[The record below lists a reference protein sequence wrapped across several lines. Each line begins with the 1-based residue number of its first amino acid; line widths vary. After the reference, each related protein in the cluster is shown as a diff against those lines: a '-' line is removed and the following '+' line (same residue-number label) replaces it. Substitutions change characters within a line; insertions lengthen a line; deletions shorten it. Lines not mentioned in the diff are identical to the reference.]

1 MTNIKAY
8 RRAKGLCFICGGN
21 GAKITNVKVPIQ
33 LHVVE
38 EVMNC
43 MKLADTETNK
53 DTASEPPEQLMQL
66 SAVAIDVDSKSQ
78 KYMVLRVSVQ
88 GIPMLF
94 LVDSGSSICFID
106 QSKLALLF
114 GKQQLPK
121 QVLVQVAGGEILQS
135 TNFLPLLT
143 WTADE

>member
-1 MTNIKAY
+1 
-8 RRAKGLCFICGGN
+8 
-21 GAKITNVKVPIQ
+21 VPIQ

-38 EVMNC
+38 EVINC
-43 MKLADTETNK
+43 MQLADTETNK
-53 DTASEPPEQLMQL
+53 NTASEPPQQLMQL
-66 SAVAIDVDSKSQ
+66 SAVAIDVDNKSQ

-94 LVDSGSSICFID
+94 LVDSGSSICFIN

-121 QVLVQVAGGEILQS
+121 QVLVQVASGEILQS